1 MLELNNYNISPG
13 RCSIQPM
20 ATSRRAEGED
30 ELLEVRQA
38 AALVGRHPET
48 VRRWVWSGRLL
59 ARRSGHRLLVARA
72 DIEALVRQES
82 IVPTLA
88 EWADRAAAVRDRWSQ
103 APAGPSAA
111 DLVIEDRRE
120 RSRTTGTH
128 AGR

>member
-1 MLELNNYNISPG
+1 
-13 RCSIQPM
+13 M
-20 ATSRRAEGED
+20 AVIRRAGDED
-30 ELLEVRQA
+30 ELLEVRGA

-48 VRRWVWSGRLL
+48 VRRWVWSGRLP

-72 DIEALVRQES
+72 DVEALVRRETL
-82 IVPTLA
+82 VPTLA
-88 EWADRAAAVRDRWSQ
+88 EWADRAAATRDRWRRVAS
-103 APAGPSAA
+103 GPSAA

>member
-1 MLELNNYNISPG
+1 
-13 RCSIQPM
+13 M
-20 ATSRRAEGED
+20 ATIRRTGGDD
-30 ELLEVRQA
+30 ELLEVRRA

-48 VRRWVWSGRLL
+48 VRRWVWSGRLA

-72 DIEALVRQES
+72 DIEALVRQDA

-88 EWADRAAAVRDRWSQ
+88 EWADRAATTRDRWSR
-103 APAGPSAA
+103 AASGRSAA

-120 RSRTTGTH
+120 RSRTTRTH